1 MRFYR
6 PLGPIQAITFDL
18 DDTLYDNGPVIR
30 QAEQTLTTFIR
41 AHYPIAA
48 ALGAADW
55 QHIRRTLISETPAL
69 ASDMG
74 ELRLRTLT
82 RALQHDVSGAALS
95 QAAKA
100 CFECFY
106 HARSELTLTDE
117 VHRTLAHLARRVP
130 LVGITNGNVD
140 PKRIGIDSYFD
151 TIFHASLSRP
161 MKPARPLFDDAAAH
175 LDQAPARILHV
186 GDNLIKDVHGALN
199 AGYQTAWFAC
209 NRPMQLPRERVSS
222 LPHVQ
227 LDCLSELT
235 QLV

>member
-6 PLGPIQAITFDL
+6 PLGPIRAITFDL

-30 QAEQTLTTFIR
+30 QAEQALTAFIGT
-41 AHYPIAA
+41 HYPRAA
-48 ALGAADW
+48 ALSAEDW
-55 QHIRRTLISETPAL
+55 HNIRHTLISETPAL

-82 RALQHDVSGAALS
+82 QALQNDVSGEALT
-95 QAAKA
+95 QAASA
-100 CFECFY
+100 CFDCFY
-106 HARSELTLTDE
+106 HARSELTLADD
-117 VHRTLAHLARRVP
+117 VHRTLDYLAQRVP

-151 TIFHASLSRP
+151 TIFHASLTRP
-161 MKPARPLFDDAAAH
+161 MKPARPLFDDAATH
-175 LDQAPARILHV
+175 IDQPPAQILHV
-186 GDNLIKDVHGALN
+186 GDNLIKDVHGAIN

-209 NRPMQLPRERVSS
+209 NRPMQLPAERVST

-227 LDCLSELT
+227 LDCLTELM
-235 QLV
+235 QLL